1 MYVNICINVNK
12 KNKKINDIL
21 INQEIYVTPTDKF

>member
-1 MYVNICINVNK
+1 MRNFIIQSKQKDKEKTNTG

-21 INQEIYVTPTDKF
+21 R